1 MGASVAAETPRNC
14 RNSATMWYE
23 YISIRAP
30 ADPFSAPIAG
40 MTSADT
46 SAASFDTA
54 PAEEPKRWSLRR
66 WLAPFAV
73 ALALLSAFLT
83 FLVLT
88 GLTKIEPTPEVVR
101 SFYLINAATIL
112 LLVGIIIRE
121 LWQLILARRR
131 GRAAARLH
139 VQIVSLFS
147 IVAVLPAVLVAV
159 VANVTIE
166 RGLDRLFSGPTKEV
180 IQNSLTIARAYMQDH
195 AQLIRGDIL
204 GMANDIAHARPLYDQ
219 DRRSFR
225 EMLTASAGSRNLPGA
240 MIIDKNTNILESA
253 DTGMRLA
260 YSPPAPD
267 FLSNVNENEPEI
279 AVLPDASFVAAVIRL
294 RAFNDTFL
302 YVARPLDPNVVNQL
316 KQTEVSVAEYAQIE
330 SRRLGIQVAF
340 ALMFAV
346 IALTILMASVL
357 IGLNFANSLVSPIR
371 RLMNAAHTVS
381 TGDLH
386 VQVPVHQSE
395 GDLAQLGETFNKMTQ
410 ELRSQRDELVNASD
424 LIDSRRRFIEAVL
437 SSASAGII
445 GVDASGSVGIL
456 NRSAEKLIGHSEA
469 ETLGHPLSDVLPELD
484 EMMKAAREGTQR
496 LVQGQITIT
505 RDGTER
511 NLSVRVSAE
520 KTSQPRDS
528 YIITL
533 DDITELVSAQR
544 TSAWGDVARRIAHE
558 IKNPL
563 TPIQLSAE
571 RIRRKFG
578 KTITEDKDKQ
588 IFDQCTDT
596 IVRQVD
602 DIRRMVDEFSR
613 FARMPKPVMEGED
626 VADTV
631 RQAVFLMKV
640 AHPEIDI
647 EAEFKEDPLRA
658 QFDRRLISQAVTNI
672 VKNATE
678 AIEQV
683 PPEELGRENGKG
695 RIDVVVSRDGEDV
708 LIDVIDNG
716 IGLPKVARSRLL
728 EPYVTTRAKGTGL
741 GLAIVGRVLEDHG
754 GRIELKDASDFR
766 EGQRGAW
773 MRMRFAISGQPAKSE
788 GAEPAPPAKE
798 ATKPDNKEAVADSV
812 EESRPNTETK
822 EPDAETKEPTEKTN
836 DSTKIEASTGS

>member
-1 MGASVAAETPRNC
+1 
-14 RNSATMWYE
+14 
-23 YISIRAP
+23 
-30 ADPFSAPIAG
+30 
-40 MTSADT
+40 
-46 SAASFDTA
+46 
-54 PAEEPKRWSLRR
+54 
-66 WLAPFAV
+66 
-73 ALALLSAFLT
+73 
-83 FLVLT
+83 
-88 GLTKIEPTPEVVR
+88 
-101 SFYLINAATIL
+101 
-112 LLVGIIIRE
+112 
-121 LWQLILARRR
+121 
-131 GRAAARLH
+131 
-139 VQIVSLFS
+139 
-147 IVAVLPAVLVAV
+147 V
-159 VANVTIE
+159 VA
-166 RGLDRLFSGPTKEV
+166 
-180 IQNSLTIARAYMQDH
+180 
-195 AQLIRGDIL
+195 QLR
-204 GMANDIAHARPLYDQ
+204 
-219 DRRSFR
+219 
-225 EMLTASAGSRNLPGA
+225 
-240 MIIDKNTNILESA
+240 
-253 DTGMRLA
+253 
-260 YSPPAPD
+260 
-267 FLSNVNENEPEI
+267 
-279 AVLPDASFVAAVIRL
+279 
-294 RAFNDTFL
+294 
-302 YVARPLDPNVVNQL
+302 
-316 KQTEVSVAEYAQIE
+316 QTQASVAEYAALE
-330 SRRLGIQVAF
+330 SRKLGIQVAF

-357 IGLNFANSLVSPIR
+357 IGLNFANRLVAPIR

-381 TGDLH
+381 TGNLH
-386 VQVPVHQSE
+386 VQVPVIKSE

-410 ELRSQRDELVNASD
+410 ELRSQRDELVSASD

-445 GVDASGSVGIL
+445 GVDASGSIGIL
-456 NRSAEKLIGHSEA
+456 NRSAEKLIGHAES
-469 ETLGHPLSDVLPELD
+469 ETLGRPLSDVLPELD
-484 EMMKAAREGTQR
+484 EMMKTAREGTQR

-505 RDGTER
+505 RDGQER

-578 KTITEDKDKQ
+578 KTITEEKDKS

-626 VADTV
+626 VVDTV

-640 AHPEIDI
+640 AHPELDI
-647 EAEFKEDPLRA
+647 ETEFREEPLRA

-683 PPEELGRENGKG
+683 QKEELGKG
-695 RIDVVVSRDGEDV
+695 RIDVVVSREGEDV

-773 MRMRFAISGQPAKSE
+773 MRMRFAITGRAKDTIEVSDRAAAAQEQETMQP
-788 GAEPAPPAKE
+788 
-798 ATKPDNKEAVADSV
+798 V
-812 EESRPNTETK
+812 
-822 EPDAETKEPTEKTN
+822 AETKEPAETTN
-836 DSTKIEASTGS
+836 DSAKIQSSKIQASTGT

>member
-1 MGASVAAETPRNC
+1 
-14 RNSATMWYE
+14 
-23 YISIRAP
+23 
-30 ADPFSAPIAG
+30 
-40 MTSADT
+40 MTSAEA
-46 SAASFDTA
+46 SATPFDSSSA
-54 PAEEPKRWSLRR
+54 DGRRWTWRT
-66 WLAPFAV
+66 WLAPVAV
-73 ALALLSAFLT
+73 GLALLSAFLT
-83 FLVLT
+83 FIVLV
-88 GLTKIEPTPEVVR
+88 GLSPIEPTPEVV
-101 SFYLINAATIL
+101 STFLLIDAGTIL
-112 LLVGIIIRE
+112 ILVGIIIRE
-121 LWQLILARRR
+121 VWQMVQARRR

-147 IVAVLPAVLVAV
+147 VIAVLPAVLVSL
-159 VANVTIE
+159 VANVTID
-166 RGLDRLFSGPTKEV
+166 RGLDRLFSGPAKEA
-180 IQNSLTIARAYMQDH
+180 IQNSLTVARAYTYEH

-219 DRRSFR
+219 DRGTFR
-225 EMLTASAGSRNLPGA
+225 ELLTASAASRNLPGA
-240 MIIDKNTNILESA
+240 MLIDKDRNVLETA
-253 DTGMRLA
+253 ETGIQQTFQT
-260 YSPPAPD
+260 PPAD
-267 FLSNVNENEPEI
+267 FLSNVNETEPQI
-279 AVLPDASFVAAVIRL
+279 AVFPDANYVAAVIRL

-302 YVARPLDPNVVNQL
+302 YVARLLDPRVIAQL
-316 KQTEVSVAEYAQIE
+316 KQTETSVAEYAQVE

-357 IGLNFANSLVSPIR
+357 IGLNFANWLVSPIR
-371 RLMNAAHTVS
+371 QLMNAAHTVA
-381 TGDLH
+381 TGDLN
-386 VQVPVHQSE
+386 VRVPEHRSE
-395 GDLAQLGETFNKMTQ
+395 GDLAQLGHTFNKMTQ
-410 ELRSQRDELVNASD
+410 ELRTQRDELVSASE

-456 NRSAEKLIGHSEA
+456 NRSAEKLIGHA
-469 ETLGHPLSDVLPELD
+469 EQEVLDHPLSDVLPELD
-484 EMMKAAREGTQR
+484 DMMKTAREGKQR
-496 LVQGQITIT
+496 LVQGQITIQ
-505 RDGTER
+505 RDGNER
-511 NLSVRVSAE
+511 NLSVRVTAE
-520 KTSQPRDS
+520 QTNQARDS

-578 KTITEDKDKQ
+578 KVITEDKAV
-588 IFDQCTDT
+588 FEQCTET

-626 VADTV
+626 VADAV

-647 EAEFKEDPLRA
+647 ETEIKQDPLRA
-658 QFDRRLISQAVTNI
+658 QFDRRLISQALTNI
-672 VKNATE
+672 IKNATE
-678 AIEQV
+678 AIEVV
-683 PPEELGRENGKG
+683 PEAELGKG
-695 RIDVVVSRDGEDV
+695 RIDVVASREGDDV

-716 IGLPKVARSRLL
+716 IGLPKVARQRLL

-754 GRIELKDASDFR
+754 GKLELKDASDFR
-766 EGQRGAW
+766 PGQRGAW
-773 MRMRFAISGQPAKSE
+773 MRLRFAVSGQAAQPGAK
-788 GAEPAPPAKE
+788 EPAAASSNPQTTE
-798 ATKPDNKEAVADSV
+798 ASG
-812 EESRPNTETK
+812 ETAG
-822 EPDAETKEPTEKTN
+822 PVQATN
-836 DSTKIEASTGS
+836 DQPKIQAATGS